1 MMIVVEYIKLRDH
14 VRLDEANVV
23 FSKASISL
31 EDCIDVCTRYRVS
44 TYFRLALVRLSKTVG
59 YGGLVFPELVKE
71 RRPGG
76 KRGRRGR
83 DHCEVQDNLTK
94 KYGLTEEIYQNFYIL
109 Q

>member
-1 MMIVVEYIKLRDH
+1 MIVVEYIKLRDH

-59 YGGLVFPELVKE
+59 YGGLIFTLRTLRSTGQSDKE
-71 RRPGG
+71 IRA
-76 KRGRRGR
+76 
-83 DHCEVQDNLTK
+83 D
-94 KYGLTEEIYQNFYIL
+94 
-109 Q
+109 

>member
-1 MMIVVEYIKLRDH
+1 MYKM
-14 VRLDEANVV
+14 
-23 FSKASISL
+23 
-31 EDCIDVCTRYRVS
+31 YRVS

-59 YGGLVFPELVKE
+59 YGGLVFPKSVKE

-94 KYGLTEEIYQNFYIL
+94 KYGLTEEIYQKNLHCTIIKHINL
-109 Q
+109 TSLVQ